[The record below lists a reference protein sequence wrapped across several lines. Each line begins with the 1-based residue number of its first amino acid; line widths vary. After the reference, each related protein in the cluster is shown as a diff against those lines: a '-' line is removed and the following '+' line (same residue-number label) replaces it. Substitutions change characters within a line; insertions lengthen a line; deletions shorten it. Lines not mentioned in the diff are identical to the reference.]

1 MLGSG
6 IFTQDGAEWRHSRQ
20 LIRPQFVNHKAET
33 FAHIQRCVED
43 LIDTIPH
50 DSAVDLQKLFFRMTF
65 DTALF
70 LIFGDSVSETSW
82 DRVTGQESAFSKA
95 FTTSQ
100 QYLARRGRLGPWYWL
115 CGDRTFRE
123 ACAVC
128 QRFVDDAVATAL
140 TTSSGKVHSK
150 DDSNDG
156 EKGPQAFIDALVLE
170 TRDPLVIRN
179 QCLTLLMAGRDTT
192 GTCMGWTL

>member
-20 LIRPQFVNHKAET
+20 LLRPPFANHKAET
-33 FAHIQRCVED
+33 FAYIQRCVED
-43 LIDTIPH
+43 LIDDIPN

-82 DRVTGQESAFSKA
+82 DSVTGQESAFSKA
-95 FTTSQ
+95 FTTAQ
-100 QYLARRGRLGPWYWL
+100 QYLARRGRLGPYYWL

-128 QRFVDDAVATAL
+128 QRFVDEAVSKALDA
-140 TTSSGKVHSK
+140 SSGKVRSK
-150 DDSNDG
+150 DDGNDG
-156 EKGPQAFIDALVLE
+156 EKGSQAFIDAIARE